1 MSFVNSSLLEA
12 QTQKFYVTHDE
23 MWAAVPYGDNFMV
36 INNGQQIKQ
45 FVTLEE
51 CIDFITSKQQK
62 KKNNRKKSEVTIE
75 QFC

>member
-1 MSFVNSSLLEA
+1 MSFTNSSLLESEP
-12 QTQKFYVTHDE
+12 QNFYVTNDE
-23 MWAAVPYGDNFMV
+23 MWAAIPYGDNFMV

-51 CIDFITSKQQK
+51 CVDYISVKHQKKRTSK
-62 KKNNRKKSEVTIE
+62 RKSDVTID

>member
-1 MSFVNSSLLEA
+1 MSYTNSSLLEPKA
-12 QTQKFYVTHDE
+12 QNFYITHDE
-23 MWAAVPYGDNFMV
+23 MWAAIPYGNNFMV

-51 CIDFITSKQQK
+51 CVDFITIKHQK
-62 KKNNRKKSEVTIE
+62 KRNSKRKSEVTID

>member
-1 MSFVNSSLLEA
+1 MSFTNSSLLEPEC
-12 QTQKFYVTHDE
+12 QRFYVTHDE
-23 MWAAVPYGDNFMV
+23 MWAAIPYGDNFMV

-51 CIDFITSKQQK
+51 CVDFITIKHQK
-62 KKNNRKKSEVTIE
+62 KRTSKRKSDVTID

>member
-1 MSFVNSSLLEA
+1 
-12 QTQKFYVTHDE
+12 
-23 MWAAVPYGDNFMV
+23 MWAAIPYGDNFMV

-51 CIDFITSKQQK
+51 CVDFITIKHQK
-62 KKNNRKKSEVTIE
+62 KRTSKRKSDVTID

>member
-1 MSFVNSSLLEA
+1 
-12 QTQKFYVTHDE
+12 
-23 MWAAVPYGDNFMV
+23 MWAAIPYGNNFMV

-51 CIDFITSKQQK
+51 CVDFITIKHQK
-62 KKNNRKKSEVTIE
+62 KKISKRKSEVTID

>member
-1 MSFVNSSLLEA
+1 MSFTNSSLLNP
-12 QTQKFYVTHDE
+12 QPQNFYITHDE
-23 MWAAVPYGDNFMV
+23 MWAAIQYGNNFMV

-51 CIDFITSKQQK
+51 CVDFITIKHQK
-62 KKNNRKKSEVTIE
+62 KKITKRKSEVTID